1 MAKVR
6 VVVKSSGARQ
16 ILNSQEIQN
25 DLLERANRIKSKADS
40 IGSGKYVAD
49 VRPGKNRAHAMVK
62 TTDARSM
69 ASNRKH
75 NTLLKSVDAGR

>member
-6 VVVKSSGARQ
+6 VVVKASGARQ
-16 ILNSQEIQN
+16 ILNSQEIQD

>member
-1 MAKVR
+1 MAKVK
-6 VVVKSSGARQ
+6 VVMKASGARQ
-16 ILNSQEIQN
+16 LLNSQEVQD
-25 DLLERANRIKSKADS
+25 DLLERANRIKGRADS
-40 IGSGKYVAD
+40 IGSGKYAAD

-62 TTDARSM
+62 TTDVLSM

>member
-1 MAKVR
+1 MAKVK

-16 ILNSQEIQN
+16 ILNSQEIQD
-25 DLLERANRIKSKADS
+25 DLLERANRIKGKADS
-40 IGSGKYVAD
+40 IGSGKYAAD
-49 VRPGKNRAHAMVK
+49 VQPGRNRAHAMVK